1 MTTSSET
8 TPEIGQTVQ
17 VGQFAVNYH
26 DQGAGRPVLLL
37 HGSGAGVSAWANWR
51 NTIPVLA
58 EFRRVLAP
66 DLIGFGYTDV
76 PEDYQ
81 FRHMDSWVEQI
92 IGFMDALEIAQA
104 DFIGNSFGASL
115 TLALVVRHPER
126 VGRMVLMGSGGQPF
140 VVNEN
145 LMTLWGYKPSL
156 EKMKQIL
163 QIMAWDQSIA
173 TDELAELRY
182 RATLR
187 PGAQALF
194 ERVFPPPYQRWAD
207 ALVIDDAD
215 LAALEHQTL
224 LIHGRDDA
232 VVPVHVSEDLSRKI
246 KQAQLHIF
254 GCCGHW
260 TQIEQASR
268 FNRLVIDFLQE
279 SNV

>member
-1 MTTSSET
+1 MTTPLET

-92 IGFMDALEIAQA
+92 IGFMDALDITQA

-126 VGRMVLMGSGGQPF
+126 VGRMVLMGSGG
-140 VVNEN
+140 
-145 LMTLWGYKPSL
+145 
-156 EKMKQIL
+156 
-163 QIMAWDQSIA
+163 
-173 TDELAELRY
+173 
-182 RATLR
+182 
-187 PGAQALF
+187 
-194 ERVFPPPYQRWAD
+194 
-207 ALVIDDAD
+207 
-215 LAALEHQTL
+215 
-224 LIHGRDDA
+224 
-232 VVPVHVSEDLSRKI
+232 
-246 KQAQLHIF
+246 
-254 GCCGHW
+254 
-260 TQIEQASR
+260 
-268 FNRLVIDFLQE
+268 
-279 SNV
+279 

>member
-1 MTTSSET
+1 MTTSSEI
-8 TPEIGQTVQ
+8 TPEIGQTIQ

-260 TQIEQASR
+260 TQIEQATR

-279 SNV
+279 SNA

>member
-1 MTTSSET
+1 
-8 TPEIGQTVQ
+8 IC
-17 VGQFAVNYH
+17 
-26 DQGAGRPVLLL
+26 
-37 HGSGAGVSAWANWR
+37 
-51 NTIPVLA
+51 
-58 EFRRVLAP
+58 
-66 DLIGFGYTDV
+66 
-76 PEDYQ
+76 
-81 FRHMDSWVEQI
+81 
-92 IGFMDALEIAQA
+92 
-104 DFIGNSFGASL
+104 
-115 TLALVVRHPER
+115 
-126 VGRMVLMGSGGQPF
+126 SGGQPF

-207 ALVIDDAD
+207 ALVIDDED

-260 TQIEQASR
+260 TQIEQATR

-279 SNV
+279 SNT

>member
-207 ALVIDDAD
+207 ALVIDDAA

-246 KQAQLHIF
+246 KQAQLHVF

>member
-1 MTTSSET
+1 MTTSSEI
-8 TPEIGQTVQ
+8 TPEIGQTIQ

-76 PEDYQ
+76 PKDYQ

-260 TQIEQASR
+260 TQIEQATR

-279 SNV
+279 SNA

>member
-1 MTTSSET
+1 MTTSSEI

-17 VGQFAVNYH
+17 VGRFAVNYH

-58 EFRRVLAP
+58 DFRRVLAP

-92 IGFMDALEIAQA
+92 IGFMDALDIAQA

-145 LMTLWGYKPSL
+145 LMALWGYKPSL

-207 ALVIDDAD
+207 ALVIDDAA

-246 KQAQLHIF
+246 KQAQLHVF

>member
-1 MTTSSET
+1 MTTSSEI

-81 FRHMDSWVEQI
+81 FHHMDSWVEQI
-92 IGFMDALEIAQA
+92 IGFMDALDIAQA

-187 PGAQALF
+187 PGAQELF

-215 LAALEHQTL
+215 LAELDHQTL

-260 TQIEQASR
+260 TQIEQAPR

-279 SNV
+279 SSA

>member
-260 TQIEQASR
+260 TQIEQATR

-279 SNV
+279 SNA